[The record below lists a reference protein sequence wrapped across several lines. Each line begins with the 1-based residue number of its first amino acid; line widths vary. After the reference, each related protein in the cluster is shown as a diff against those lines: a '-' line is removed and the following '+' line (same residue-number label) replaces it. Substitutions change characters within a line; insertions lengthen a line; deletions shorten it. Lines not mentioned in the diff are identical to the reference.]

1 MPPRF
6 EPKTAILPP
15 AQRQIWPQ
23 LAPANTLSFVL
34 YGGTAV
40 ALHLGHR
47 QSLDFDFFSAA
58 PLVKSAVQTSFA
70 FMREAHILK
79 DVPET
84 LVAAARAESGS
95 VKVSF
100 FGNLQIGHV
109 NEPLLTSDGV
119 LRVASLEDLLAT
131 KLKAILD
138 RAEAKDY
145 VDIAAM
151 LTAGVSLERGLGAF
165 SAMFKSDPAL
175 PLRALGFFKDGDLPE
190 LPTRDQQTLRTARDR
205 VSVVPDVI
213 VRPGLSD

>member
-23 LAPANTLSFVL
+23 LAPAGSLSFVL

-58 PLVKSAVQTSFA
+58 PLVKSALRSHFA
-70 FMREAHILK
+70 FMHDAQILQ
-79 DVPET
+79 DAPET
-84 LVAAARAESGS
+84 LVAMAQTGAGS
-95 VKVSF
+95 VKISF
-100 FGNLQIGHV
+100 FGNLHIGHV
-109 NEPLLTSDGV
+109 NEPLLTSDGMM
-119 LRVASLEDLLAT
+119 RVASLEDLLAT

-145 VDIAAM
+145 LDIAAM
-151 LTAGVSLERGLGAF
+151 LTAGVPLERGLGAF
-165 SAMFKSDPAL
+165 STMFKSDPAL
-175 PLRALGFFKDGDLPE
+175 PLRALGFFKDGDLPD
-190 LPTRDQQTLRTARDR
+190 LPVEDQQTLRSARDR
-205 VSVVPDVI
+205 ISVVAPVI
-213 VRPGLSD
+213 RPMAAT